1 MFKPKHKINTDKSIE
16 SSCLKSSHKSKRLTT
31 SLHLGWRGR
40 GQYTGGPDTGTFRK
54 MRLKSSF
61 CVYKPYELNTIKSQ
75 ETSRTDLLLSRD
87 QVPVVHKP
95 GFQLLWDLNLH
106 LHSVYKCL
114 LLQKHEHIQAT
125 LPDIQPHSSV
135 RLAQLWDI
143 IWWIKSEPHKVN
155 NDRVGLFLSPFQI
168 QASKLNVRQTWRWT
182 CSWTTDCVRT
192 LSTVGSTR
200 ALFFLGGWAW
210 SPPELVPSPAP
221 GAGGIQTRKL
231 LLLNPYGSQYWYIQ
245 LCHLQS
251 C

>member
-1 MFKPKHKINTDKSIE
+1 MSHRVSSQVTRVNASLRHCIWGEGGVANT
-16 SSCLKSSHKSKRLTT
+16 
-31 SLHLGWRGR
+31 RG
-40 GQYTGGPDTGTFRK
+40 GSDTATFRK

-114 LLQKHEHIQAT
+114 LLQKHKHIQAT

-168 QASKLNVRQTWRWT
+168 QASKLNVRQT
-182 CSWTTDCVRT
+182 
-192 LSTVGSTR
+192 
-200 ALFFLGGWAW
+200 
-210 SPPELVPSPAP
+210 
-221 GAGGIQTRKL
+221 
-231 LLLNPYGSQYWYIQ
+231 
-245 LCHLQS
+245 
-251 C
+251 